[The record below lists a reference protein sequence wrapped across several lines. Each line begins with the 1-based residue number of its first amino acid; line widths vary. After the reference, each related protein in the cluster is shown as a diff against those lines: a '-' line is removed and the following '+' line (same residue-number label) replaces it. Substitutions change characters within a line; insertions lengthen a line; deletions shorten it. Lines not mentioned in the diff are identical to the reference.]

1 MAEPDKPAATARG
14 GKWVTWALVLSVGIN
29 LFVAAA
35 VLGAGLRHHREGRDV
50 RFGPFTAAL
59 SREDRAALREAFLA
73 AAPDARD
80 HRREMAD
87 DMARLAAALRAEPW
101 DPAVAAGVLERQGA
115 RAAERFALGRRL
127 FLARLGRMTPEARAA
142 LAGRIEQMTARGGKG
157 G

>member
-29 LFVAAA
+29 LFVAA

-127 FLARLGRMTPEARAA
+127 FLERLGRMTPEARAA
-142 LAGRIEQMTARGGKG
+142 LAGRIEQMMARGGKG